1 MTPADFRSL
10 IAAGGLSNRE
20 AAEALG
26 VTDERLIRRLKSGDE
41 GASPEIA
48 EKAIKI
54 GADALAAQL
63 LRSINLA
70 AGGKV
75 ELARLTVSESA
86 IHVETALS
94 APVAS
99 RVRKE
104 VLARLRQ
111 AGLSIERGV
120 S

>member
-20 AAEALG
+20 AAGALRIA
-26 VTDERLIRRLKSGDE
+26 DERLIRRLKSGDE
-41 GASPEIA
+41 IASPEVV
-48 EKAIKI
+48 ECVIKI

-75 ELARLTVSESA
+75 ELARLTVAESA

-94 APVAS
+94 APVAR
-99 RVRKE
+99 RVRE
-104 VLARLRQ
+104 AVLSRLKD
-111 AGLSIERGV
+111 AGLKIERDV

>member
-1 MTPADFRSL
+1 MTPSDFRSL
-10 IAAGGLSNRE
+10 IAVSGLSNRE
-20 AAEALG
+20 AAEAFG
-26 VTDERLIRRLKSGDE
+26 VADERLIRRLKSGE
-41 GASPEIA
+41 EIASPEVV
-48 EKAIKI
+48 ERVIKI

-63 LRSINLA
+63 LRSINLT

-99 RVRKE
+99 RIRKE

-111 AGLSIERGV
+111 AGLSIERDV